1 MAQYTLST
9 AEDIYKAV
17 LDGIKKES
25 TAVLT
30 PDSFNRLINDNAL
43 IMWLRE
49 KAGDNDKDQ
58 PMVDALRN
66 LYKLRELKPSES
78 KEFFELPNGYYRLQS
93 VSFKLQL
100 EAEKESSLTDWLP
113 TRRLRMDNVGLTM
126 VNPFRKPT
134 NDRLY
139 YYQEGDKIMNYPENK
154 NIVKARVF
162 YLAYPDPI
170 IFSPNAQSVNGNLT
184 REQNKEVVDIAV
196 RIHLE
201 RVKEE
206 RYQTVLMEKSL
217 KLQNQNT

>member
-1 MAQYTLST
+1 MAEYNLST
-9 AEDIYKAV
+9 AQDIYKAV

-66 LYKLRELKPSES
+66 LYKLKELDVSEDKGFFKLPS
-78 KEFFELPNGYYRLQS
+78 GYYRLQS
-93 VSFKLQL
+93 VSFKLNLGNETQI
-100 EAEKESSLTDWLP
+100 EISDWLP
-113 TRRLRMDNVGLTM
+113 TKRLRMDNVGLTM
-126 VNPFRKPT
+126 VNPYRKPA

-154 NIVKARVF
+154 NVVKARVF
-162 YLAYPDPI
+162 YLSYPDPI
-170 IFSPNAQSVNGNLT
+170 IFDINGINSDGSLT
-184 REQNKEVVDIAV
+184 REQNREVVDIAV
-196 RIHLE
+196 RVYLE

-206 RYQTVLMEKSL
+206 RYQTVLMEESL
-217 KLQNQNT
+217 KSQKQNN